1 MYTLKA
7 LKMAD
12 TIDMLR
18 NEAVLASTLATV
30 RELEIAKARIRELEA
45 YRPLVRKTPI
55 KDLISVLVGLFF
67 VIAFADIMVKHD
79 MNGVMLRA
87 KALN

>member
-1 MYTLKA
+1 MAPFDHTTL
-7 LKMAD
+7 
-12 TIDMLR
+12 DMLR
-18 NEAVLASTLATV
+18 DEAVLASTLATV
-30 RELEIAKARIRELEA
+30 RELETAKARIRELEA
-45 YRPLVRKTPI
+45 YRPLVKRKTPI

-79 MNGVMLRA
+79 INGLMLRA